1 MGTLFCNVSF
11 HVGPWCTPPG
21 GRRYVDGI
29 FTPKGPGG
37 GVINP
42 FMQPASGAV
51 AQALPKPSVAK
62 PTTKPA
68 RQEAAV
74 PLQGELPLP
83 RPRLG
88 PNPKIGK
95 DGAGTCEIIG
105 DLVYYLVLTY
115 KQGSG
120 GNKKLPPRRFST
132 IGIVLKLPL
141 TPNTT
146 NPQTSPPWWCRLPLL
161 WRGIFGYTRSNAGDI
176 FGKGRARTL

>member
-1 MGTLFCNVSF
+1 MPHPALELGGVLGTLFCNVSF

-95 DGAGTCEIIG
+95 NGAGTCEIIG

-132 IGIVLKLPL
+132 VGIV
-141 TPNTT
+141 
-146 NPQTSPPWWCRLPLL
+146 
-161 WRGIFGYTRSNAGDI
+161 
-176 FGKGRARTL
+176 

>member
-1 MGTLFCNVSF
+1 MPHPALELGGVLGTLFCNVSF

-74 PLQGELPLP
+74 PLRGELPLP

-105 DLVYYLVLTY
+105 DLVYYLVLT
-115 KQGSG
+115 
-120 GNKKLPPRRFST
+120 
-132 IGIVLKLPL
+132 GI
-141 TPNTT
+141 
-146 NPQTSPPWWCRLPLL
+146 RL
-161 WRGIFGYTRSNAGDI
+161 
-176 FGKGRARTL
+176 

>member
-1 MGTLFCNVSF
+1 MALRACSWKVLGGGDAGVWQQEEPLRYFAFAEGPKHNAQRQRRYVSTDVPHPALELGGVLGTLFCNVSF

-62 PTTKPA
+62 PATKPA

-74 PLQGELPLP
+74 PLRGELPFP

-105 DLVYYLVLTY
+105 DLVYYLVLT
-115 KQGSG
+115 
-120 GNKKLPPRRFST
+120 
-132 IGIVLKLPL
+132 GI
-141 TPNTT
+141 
-146 NPQTSPPWWCRLPLL
+146 
-161 WRGIFGYTRSNAGDI
+161 
-176 FGKGRARTL
+176 